1 MIVSMINPITISGA
15 GCCLVDHI
23 YPDIDFSDPAVAKYM
38 SLVKGDGGLHPGR
51 LVFSEQFEAFADRDL
66 YSVMDQISR
75 DEMGPIFNVGGPSIV
90 ALIHAA
96 QLLQGTPAEVGY
108 YGVRGSD
115 KAGQFLQSKL
125 EQTPVKLEHL
135 RIAQGATPST
145 IVLSDPAFNSG
156 HGERIFI
163 NNIGASWNFGP
174 DELEEGFFNADIVVF
189 GGTALVPGLH
199 DGLTELLIRS
209 KSAGSITV
217 VNTVYDFRNELEN
230 PGKPWPLGD
239 DEGSYGH
246 IDLLIMDKEEAMHL
260 SGQKDLFEAG
270 RFFMDRGVSSF
281 MITNGTDDTRGYS
294 DGKMFKSLP
303 HTSYPV
309 SANLINDLQNFQ
321 GGDTT
326 GCGDN
331 FVGGVLASLAWQLRE
346 EKVQP
351 DLVDCIS
358 WGTVSGGYCCFHVGG
373 TFIEMEPGEKLD
385 LIRPYLHHYKEQIN
399 D

>member
-1 MIVSMINPITISGA
+1 M
-15 GCCLVDHI
+15 
-23 YPDIDFSDPAVAKYM
+23 
-38 SLVKGDGGLHPGR
+38 R
-51 LVFSEQFEAFADRDL
+51 
-66 YSVMDQISR
+66 
-75 DEMGPIFNVGGPSIV
+75 
-90 ALIHAA
+90 
-96 QLLQGTPAEVGY
+96 
-108 YGVRGSD
+108 
-115 KAGQFLQSKL
+115 
-125 EQTPVKLEHL
+125 
-135 RIAQGATPST
+135 QGATPST

-174 DELEEGFFNADIVVF
+174 DELEEEFFNADIVVF

-217 VNTVYDFRNELEN
+217 ANTVYDFRNELEN

-331 FVGGVLASLAWQLRE
+331 FVGG
-346 EKVQP
+346 
-351 DLVDCIS
+351 
-358 WGTVSGGYCCFHVGG
+358 
-373 TFIEMEPGEKLD
+373 
-385 LIRPYLHHYKEQIN
+385 
-399 D
+399 

>member
-1 MIVSMINPITISGA
+1 MNHPITISGA

-23 YPDIDFSDPAVAKYM
+23 YPDIDFSEPAVIKYM
-38 SLVKGDGGLHPGR
+38 SHIKGDGGLHPGR
-51 LVFSEQFEAFADRDL
+51 LVFSEQFEAFADKDL
-66 YSVMDQISR
+66 HVVIDQISK
-75 DEMGPIFNVGGPSIV
+75 DKADPTFNVGGPSIV

-96 QLLQGTPAEVGY
+96 QLLQGSPSEVKF
-108 YGVRGSD
+108 YGVRGND
-115 KAGQFLQSKL
+115 KAGEFLQSKL
-125 EQTPVKLEHL
+125 EQTPIKLEHF
-135 RIAQGATPST
+135 RIASGDTPST
-145 IVLSDPAFNSG
+145 IVLSDPDFNSG

-174 DELEEGFFNADIVVF
+174 NELDTGFFDADIVVF

-209 KSAGSITV
+209 KSKGCMTV

-230 PGKPWPLGD
+230 SGKPWPLGRTN
-239 DEGSYGH
+239 ESYSN
-246 IDLLIMDKEEAMHL
+246 IDLLIMDKEEATHL

-281 MITNGTDDTRGYS
+281 IITNGTDDTRCYS
-294 DGKMFKSLP
+294 NGKVFKSLS
-303 HTSYPV
+303 HNSYPV
-309 SANLINDLQNFQ
+309 SANLIKDLKDFR

-331 FVGGVLASLAWQLRE
+331 FVGGVLASIAWQIQ
-346 EKVQP
+346 EKMEHL

-373 TFIEMEPGEKLD
+373 TFIEIDSGEKLE
-385 LIRPYLHHYKEQIN
+385 LIRPYLQHYKKQIN